1 MPKQQT
7 NKMIGDRLEKR
18 IWRLM
23 WTSAKQLGNPKW
35 EIAPDRSIRES
46 LTIDNETGH
55 WAFFWYEGNTNE
67 KGSNPD
73 FTINHGN
80 KILLAIEAKN
90 HDPKKHHPNLQWTNA
105 EVIRRFQFHDAET
118 KILYIPLL
126 NPTPKDRDSVL
137 NALRENHIITLQI
150 RRPIADRGP
159 YAYDYVRR
167 DLGPYIER
175 AIQNGKN

>member
-23 WTSAKQLGNPKW
+23 RASANQVGKPKW
-35 EIAPDRSIRES
+35 EIAPDRGIRES

-55 WAFFWYEGNTNE
+55 WAFVWYEANTND

-73 FTINHGN
+73 FTITHGN

-90 HDPKKHHPNLQWTNA
+90 HNPAKHHPNLQWTNA
-105 EVIRRFQFHDAET
+105 KVIRRFQFHDAET
-118 KILYIPLL
+118 KILYIPRL
-126 NPTPKDRDSVL
+126 NPIPKDEESVL
-137 NALRENHIITLQI
+137 NALKENHIITIQI
-150 RRPIADRGP
+150 GRPIAERDRYG
-159 YAYDYVRR
+159 YTYVQR
-167 DLGPYIER
+167 DLGPHIER
-175 AIQNGKN
+175 ATQNGKE